1 MKRVKIVLVLLIIS
15 LALPI
20 HAFASETNADSLSKP
35 GILPGNILYPLDTWA
50 ENVRLFFT
58 FNPMKKANL
67 LNEIASERLAESQA
81 LVEKDKIELA
91 EDTLVVYEDCLQQI
105 SEIISKN
112 IVKGEPVG
120 DTVNTIYEQLQ
131 KQAQVIEDIQSSLS
145 SEQVKKA
152 QEKMTEME
160 TIKNVQELFASQDK
174 ETLEPILAS
183 LEENNGEEGLVMDED
198 MSSAFSVLATNAGMT
213 TEDVFASFLQQNPM
227 FQNMYRDVDTSSFP
241 SFGDMFHRVWGF
253 VESMWDITLGFDYE
267 EVQNTV
273 NSIFDEVYRSIEEME

>member
-160 TIKNVQELFASQDK
+160 TIKNVQELFSSQDK